1 MMRPTRLTSPV
12 DRLLAEP
19 HRYGFMQAV
28 RLLERWHVLDNPP
41 ARLQA
46 NLRAEAESPAA
57 SDVLNRRVRFRN
69 SLSLAFPP
77 SEIAE
82 FKPIPRPAAGEPRVD
97 GPSPVTPAAF
107 ERIEITPAFMGL
119 LGAGGTL
126 PAFYTELFAQREQL
140 HRDQSARRFLD
151 VFVHRAVVLF
161 YQAWRKHRLPLR
173 FEADR
178 QREALPQMLAL
189 VGFGQRP
196 LRHRLR
202 GREGGIADE
211 ALAHY
216 AGLLRQR
223 PVSAAAVRQILAD
236 YFQAPVRLEPFVGR
250 WFTLPPEQR
259 SVLVDGPSGA
269 CVLGGGAVI
278 GERVWQRDLRLR
290 LAIGPLE
297 RSLFERFLPGGPA
310 HLALRE
316 WLGLLTGI
324 TLEHEIRLTL
334 RADDVQPARL
344 DAERAPRLGWDG
356 FLITRPV
363 REDRCDAGYDLHAL
377 A

>member
-1 MMRPTRLTSPV
+1 MATHSSPI

-28 RLLERWHVLDNPP
+28 RLLERWQVKAERLTSQEVLSR
-41 ARLQA
+41 RL
-46 NLRAEAESPAA
+46 
-57 SDVLNRRVRFRN
+57 RFRN
-69 SLSLAFPP
+69 SLSMAFPP

-82 FKPIPRPAAGEPRVD
+82 FKPIALPLDARALAAHRPSGSAA
-97 GPSPVTPAAF
+97 TF

-119 LGAGGTL
+119 LGAGGAL

-140 HRDQSARRFLD
+140 QRDHSARRFLD

-173 FEADR
+173 FEGDR

-189 VGFGQRP
+189 AGFGQAA
-196 LRHRLR
+196 LRRRLR
-202 GREGGIADE
+202 SREGGVADE

-223 PVSAAAVRQILAD
+223 PVSVAAIRQILGD
-236 YFQAPVRLEPFVGR
+236 YFQVPVRLDSFIGR
-250 WFTLPPEQR
+250 WFTLPAEQQ
-259 SVLVDGPSGA
+259 SVLGLGA
-269 CVLGGGAVI
+269 GVLGAGAVL

-290 LAIGPLE
+290 LTLGPLRRE
-297 RSLFERFLPGGPA
+297 AFARFLPGGPG
-310 HLALRE
+310 HVALHE
-316 WLGLLTGI
+316 LMTLMTGVS
-324 TLEHEIRLTL
+324 LEHEIRLTL
-334 RADDVQPARL
+334 RACDVQPARL
-344 DAERAPRLGWDG
+344 AANDGPRLGWDG
-356 FLITRPV
+356 FLITRPAH
-363 REDRCDAGYDLHAL
+363 EDRSDAGYDLHAL

>member
-1 MMRPTRLTSPV
+1 M
-12 DRLLAEP
+12 
-19 HRYGFMQAV
+19 
-28 RLLERWHVLDNPP
+28 
-41 ARLQA
+41 
-46 NLRAEAESPAA
+46 
-57 SDVLNRRVRFRN
+57 
-69 SLSLAFPP
+69 AFPP

-82 FKPIPRPAAGEPRVD
+82 FTPIPKRSAGDAPGAVAGPA
-97 GPSPVTPAAF
+97 TPAGF
-107 ERIEITPAFMGL
+107 ERFEITPAFMGL

-140 HRDQSARRFLD
+140 NRDQSARRFLD

-189 VGFGQRP
+189 VGFGQQP

-202 GREGGIADE
+202 GRDGGIADE

-236 YFQAPVRLEPFVGR
+236 YFQVPVRLESFIGR

-259 SVLVDGPSGA
+259 TVLVDAPLGA
-269 CVLGGGAVI
+269 LVLGGGAVV

-290 LAIGPLE
+290 LAIGPLK
-297 RSLFERFLPGGPA
+297 RAVFERFLPGGPA

-316 WLGLLTGI
+316 LLGLLTGI

-344 DAERAPRLGWDG
+344 DADRAPRLGWDG
-356 FLITRPV
+356 FLITRPAYA
-363 REDRCDAGYDLHAL
+363 DRSDAGYDLHAL